1 MCNRHVAFISKEKQN
16 QTKQNKE
23 KRKNVT
29 SEVALRSKRSFKIK
43 ENFQT
48 TVNVIMQYFSQFG
61 PVF

>member
-1 MCNRHVAFISKEKQN
+1 MCNRHVAFLSKEKQN

>member
-1 MCNRHVAFISKEKQN
+1 MCNRYVAFISKEKQN
-16 QTKQNKE
+16 QPKQNKE

>member
-48 TVNVIMQYFSQFG
+48 TVNVIVQYFSQFG

>member
-1 MCNRHVAFISKEKQN
+1 MYNRHIAFIWKEKQN
-16 QTKQNKE
+16 QIKQNKE

-48 TVNVIMQYFSQFG
+48 TVNVIMPYFSQFG

>member
-1 MCNRHVAFISKEKQN
+1 MCNRYVAFISKEKQN